1 MATQVWTN
9 QSANTTTEVH
19 NGGRA
24 GKVQLIT
31 AQAAGTLAG
40 ASVRLALSPTGSA
53 TTYQILSNS
62 TVDPGS
68 GAVNLEVAGGFHVAA
83 IMTSASAGN
92 TAINLYVAAAEQS
105 D

>member
-53 TTYQILSNS
+53 TTYQILADS
-62 TVDPGS
+62 TVDPAS
-68 GAVNLEVAGGFHVAA
+68 GAVNVEVAGGFYVAA
-83 IMTSASAGN
+83 VMASASAGN
-92 TAINLYVAAAEQS
+92 TSVNLYVAAAEKA